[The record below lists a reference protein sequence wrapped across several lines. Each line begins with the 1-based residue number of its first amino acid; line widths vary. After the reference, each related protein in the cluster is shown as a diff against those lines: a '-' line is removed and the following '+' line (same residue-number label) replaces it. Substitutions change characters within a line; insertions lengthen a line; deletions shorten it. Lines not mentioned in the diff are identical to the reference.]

1 MGSWYGTGMFHLV
14 LHRDA
19 FIKAKWTSE
28 LGLSGRGSEAD
39 TPGYS
44 CLGESSHKKCI

>member
-39 TPGYS
+39 SLGCS
-44 CLGESSHKKCI
+44 CMGESGHKKCI